1 MLGHSRGLKLHQVPQ
16 RTERDLSDA
25 HTESLAELKLAV
37 ASTVVTTH
45 DVTTHDDQSTSCL
58 GSTPFL

>member
-1 MLGHSRGLKLHQVPQ
+1 MPQ

-37 ASTVVTTH
+37 ASSVVTTH

-58 GSTPFL
+58 GSTPFLQILINPFRYR